1 MRTSRLPISYF
12 QQNNAV
18 HLAADLLGKTLVR
31 QFDDGT
37 LLKAQIT
44 ETEAYFGKED
54 LASHASKGRTPRTE
68 LMFGEGGYVYVY
80 LIYGKYWL
88 LNIVTGNART
98 PEAVLI
104 RGLTTVSGPGRIGN
118 LLHLD
123 QTFYGEDL
131 STSNRLWIEDSH
143 LAGEIIAG
151 PRIGVDYAG
160 EVWKLMPWRFILKQG
175 ECR

>member
-88 LNIVTGNART
+88 LNIVTGTAGT
-98 PEAVLI
+98 PEAKLI
-104 RGLTTVSGPGRIGN
+104 RGLTTVSGPGRISN
-118 LLHLD
+118 LLQLD
-123 QTFYGEDL
+123 KTFYGEDL
-131 STSNRLWIEDSH
+131 STSTRLWIKDSQ
-143 LAGEIIAG
+143 LPSEIIAG
-151 PRIGVDYAG
+151 PRVGVDYGG
-160 EVWKLMPWRFILKQG
+160 EVWKSMPWRFILKQG
-175 ECR
+175 QCR